1 MGYHVPKHLFVPLTV
16 LLLSLAAT
24 TGAWYFTEHYV
35 NDHAVQR
42 FNDEAQLIESRIKN
56 RMSAYVQVLRGG
68 TGLFHASSQVTRR
81 EWHDYVAT
89 LQLDQHFPGT
99 QGAGFS
105 LRIRPAD
112 MAEHIRQIQAEG
124 FPDYSVRP
132 AGEREEYTSIIYLEP
147 FDERNRQ
154 AFGYDMFSQ
163 PVRRE
168 AMERARNTG
177 TAALSGKVELVQ
189 EITEEKQAGFLLY
202 LPVYTT
208 PGIPATLDA
217 RRETLLGY
225 VYSPFRAN
233 DLMHGI
239 LQERG
244 SRISFN
250 IYDGKQVADSA
261 LLYDGDAELKLDPA
275 GREPKFIST
284 ASINIAGQPW
294 TITFHSTP
302 VFEAE
307 PVFSFAHS
315 TSFVGLFLSAL
326 LFVISWM
333 LAITRQRT
341 LSLRKEITLRK
352 EAEHALVASEE
363 YNRSIVQSSPDC
375 LKVLSLD
382 GRLLDMTEPGR
393 KLMEV
398 DDFEKISNAD
408 WVTFW
413 PAEDRELARRALVDA
428 CAGGTG
434 RFTGFTPTLKGTPKW
449 WDVIIT
455 PILDS
460 NGMPERL
467 LGVSRDIT
475 AQREADEEIR
485 QLNTHLER
493 RVQQRTAELQRQE
506 HLNHVLLESLVEGV
520 VACDPKGILTLFNKS
535 AREWHGAD
543 LRAIPPEE
551 WARHYELFKIDGIT
565 PLPTEQIPLLRA
577 LRGEQVSDAEMSIC
591 IDGKQPRLV
600 LANGGPLLD
609 DNGQSLGAVA
619 VMRDVTE
626 ERRNAQRLSDL
637 FEFAPDAIVMTDRT
651 GTIVQLNRQA
661 ERVFGWQRTE
671 LLGQPVELLIP
682 MNFRAGHGKL
692 REGFLQSA
700 TSRSM
705 GRAQEELR
713 ALRKDGTTFP
723 VEISLSPMES
733 EDGSLVAAAVR
744 DISER
749 VHAEQAMRVAMS
761 MLDATD
767 DGAFIFDPVT
777 LRFSYV
783 NEGAIRQLGYSREQ
797 LLTMTPVDIKP
808 TVNETQFREMLA
820 PLLRGEHNSL
830 HLDTLHRHMD
840 GHDIP
845 VETTIQYAV
854 SSTEQQRCIAMVRDV
869 TERKRVMSELE
880 KEVKERQAAN
890 LVVERERKHLAQRVD
905 ERTAVLRATN
915 QQLEQAKAEAE
926 QANRAKSAFLA
937 AMSHEIRTPMNGV
950 IGMVEVLSHSRLAED
965 QADALNTIHDSA
977 FSLLTLID
985 DILDFS
991 KIEAGR
997 LELERVPVD
1006 VTAVVEGVCNSLLPV
1021 ADGKDVDLLLFIDPH
1036 IPKQIWSDATR
1047 LRQVLYNLVGNAV
1060 KFSSARQQQRG
1071 RVEVRVR
1078 MADTVSG
1085 RLHVTIRDNGIGMTP
1100 ETLANL
1106 FTSFSQAETSTTR
1119 RFGGTG
1125 LGLAISKRLVELMQ
1139 GEITVASELGQYSS
1153 FTVTLPI
1160 EAVEASTSHFLQ
1172 DLSGLECI
1180 LVAGPEIN
1188 ADDLCIYLEYAGAA
1202 VQRAE
1207 SLSAAAQRAAELD
1220 SAVVII
1226 QDTGRKCLSIPLD
1239 ALHAA
1244 FDVAPNTRYLLI
1256 TWGQR
1261 RRVRVEAPGIVTMDG
1276 DALRQTSLLHAVA
1289 VAAGRASPETIYP
1302 DAVTDL
1308 LATEQLSPPS
1318 VAEARAQGRLIL
1330 VAEDDAINQKVIL
1343 RQLSLLG
1350 YAAEIA
1356 SNGVEALEMW
1366 RKGDYALLLTDLHM
1380 PEMDGYTL
1388 TKILRREETKGQHMP
1403 VLALTANALQGE
1415 AKRATKAGMN
1425 EYLTKPLQLHLL
1437 SDALMMW
1444 MPAIDETGA
1453 SLLPSA
1459 VDRQA
1464 PATAIDVAVLK
1475 NLVGDDEDI
1484 VRELL
1489 VDYLASAQQL
1499 TNDLRADFNVGNT
1512 SHVASTAHKLKS
1524 SSRSVGALALGDL
1537 CAELENACRVEDKTS
1552 TAQHIAQIETTL
1564 EVVTAEITDFL
1575 DQPEAG
1581 DGRREAGDRNH
1592 KKSTH

>member
-1 MGYHVPKHLFVPLTV
+1 M
-16 LLLSLAAT
+16 LAYELA
-24 TGAWYFTEHYV
+24 
-35 NDHAVQR
+35 
-42 FNDEAQLIESRIKN
+42 
-56 RMSAYVQVLRGG
+56 LRGG
-68 TGLFHASSQVTRR
+68 TALFRASSQVTRD
-81 EWHDYVAT
+81 EWRDYVFS
-89 LQLDQHFPGT
+89 LQLDHHFPGV
-99 QGAGFS
+99 QGVGFS
-105 LRIRPAD
+105 LRIPSAD
-112 MAEHIRQIQAEG
+112 RAEHIRQIQAEG
-124 FPDYSVRP
+124 FPDYRVKP

-154 AFGYDMFSQ
+154 ALGYDMFSQ
-163 PVRRE
+163 PTRRE
-168 AMERARNTG
+168 AMERARDTG
-177 TAALSGKVELVQ
+177 AAAMSGKVELVQ
-189 EITEEKQAGFLLY
+189 EISEDKQAGFLLY
-202 LPVYTT
+202 LPVYAA

-239 LQERG
+239 LPKGG
-244 SRISFN
+244 SRVSFN
-250 IYDGKQVADSA
+250 IYDGKQAAKNA
-261 LLYDGDAELKLDPA
+261 LLYDGDAELKLDTA
-275 GREPKFIST
+275 GREPTFIST
-284 ASINIAGQPW
+284 TSIDIAGRSW
-294 TITFHSTP
+294 TITYHSTP
-302 VFEAE
+302 SFEAGF
-307 PVFSFAHS
+307 VFTLAHS
-315 TSFVGLFLSAL
+315 TIFGGLFLSVL

-333 LAITRQRT
+333 LVTTRQRA

-352 EAEHALVASEE
+352 EAEQALVVSEE

-382 GRLLDMTEPGR
+382 GRLLDMAEPGR

-408 WVTFW
+408 WVAFW

-455 PILDS
+455 PILNS

-485 QLNTHLER
+485 QLNTHLEH

-506 HLNHVLLESLVEGV
+506 HLNHVLLESLNEGV
-520 VACDPKGILTLFNKS
+520 VACDTNGILTLFNKS

-543 LRAIPPEE
+543 LRAIPPDE
-551 WARHYELFKIDGIT
+551 WAEHYGLFKADGVT
-565 PLPTEQIPLLRA
+565 PLQAEQIPLLRA
-577 LRGEQVSDAEMSIC
+577 LRGEQVTDAEMTIC
-591 IDGKQPRLV
+591 VGGKKPRLV
-600 LANGGPLLD
+600 LANGGPLRD
-609 DNGQSLGAVA
+609 DSGQSLGAVA

-626 ERRNAQRLSDL
+626 ERRNAQRLADL
-637 FEFAPDAIVMTDRT
+637 FELAPDAILMSDHT
-651 GTIVQLNRQA
+651 GIVVQMNRQA
-661 ERVFGWQRTE
+661 ETLFGWQRTE

-682 MNFRAGHGKL
+682 MHSRAAHGKL
-692 REGFLQSA
+692 LDGFMQSA

-705 GRAQEELR
+705 GRGRAQQDLR

-723 VEISLSPMES
+723 VEISLSPVES

-749 VHAEQAMRVAMS
+749 VHAEQAMREAMS

-767 DGAFIFDPVT
+767 DGAFIFDPES

-783 NEGAIRQLGYSREQ
+783 NEGAICQIGYSREQ

-808 TVNETQFREMLA
+808 AFNEAQFRAMLA
-820 PLLRGEHNSL
+820 PLLQGEHNSL

-845 VETTIQYAV
+845 VEITIQYMV
-854 SSTEQQRCIAMVRDV
+854 SSTERQRCIAMARDV
-869 TERKRVMSELE
+869 SERKRVLHELE

-890 LVVERERKHLAQRVD
+890 LVIEGERKLLAQRVA

-915 QQLEQAKAEAE
+915 QQLEQAKVEAE

-950 IGMVEVLSHSRLAED
+950 IGMVEVLSRSQLAED

-977 FSLLTLID
+977 FSLLRLID

-1006 VTAVVEGVCNSLLPV
+1006 VRGVVEGVCNSLLPV
-1021 ADGKDVDLLLFIDPH
+1021 ADGKDVDLLLFIEPH
-1036 IPKQIWSDATR
+1036 IPKQVWSDVTR

-1060 KFSSARQQQRG
+1060 KFSGARQQRRG
-1071 RVEVRVR
+1071 RVEVRVE
-1078 MADTVSG
+1078 MADTASD
-1085 RLHVTIRDNGIGMTP
+1085 RLVFSISDNGIGMTP

-1106 FTSFSQAETSTTR
+1106 FTSFNQAETSTTR

-1125 LGLAISKRLVELMQ
+1125 LGLAISKRLVEIMQ
-1139 GEITVASELGQYSS
+1139 GDITVVSELGKHST

-1160 EAVEASTSHFLQ
+1160 EAVEEMEESTDHFQQ
-1172 DLSGLECI
+1172 DLSGLDCI
-1180 LVAGPEIN
+1180 LVAGSNIN
-1188 ADDLCIYLEYAGAA
+1188 ADDLCLYLEYAGAH
-1202 VQRAE
+1202 VQRATD
-1207 SLSAAAQRAAELD
+1207 LNAAAQRAASLD
-1220 SAVVII
+1220 NAVVII
-1226 QDTGRKCLSIPLD
+1226 QDTGRKSVLIPLD

-1261 RRVRVEAPGIVTMDG
+1261 RRMRVEAPGVVTLDG
-1276 DALRQTSLLHAVA
+1276 DALRQASLLHAVA
-1289 VAAGRASPETIYP
+1289 VAAGRASPKTIYP
-1302 DAVTDL
+1302 AAVTDL
-1308 LATEQLSPPS
+1308 LATEQLPPPS
-1318 VAEARAQGRLIL
+1318 IAEARTQGRLIL
-1330 VAEDDAINQKVIL
+1330 VAEDDSINQKVIL
-1343 RQLSLLG
+1343 RQLGLLG

-1356 SNGVEALEMW
+1356 GNGAEALEMW

-1388 TKILRREETKGQHMP
+1388 TKTLRQEEAKGQHMP
-1403 VLALTANALQGE
+1403 ILALTANALLGE
-1415 AKRATKAGMN
+1415 AKRAKAAGMN
-1425 EYLTKPLQLHLL
+1425 EYLTKPLQLHIL

-1444 MPAIDETGA
+1444 MPEIDETGA
-1453 SLLPSA
+1453 SLLPS
-1459 VDRQA
+1459 VDDRQA
-1464 PATAIDVAVLK
+1464 RAAAIDVATLK
-1475 NLVGDDEDI
+1475 NLVGDDDDI
-1484 VRELL
+1484 VRDLL
-1489 VDYLASAQQL
+1489 VDYLASAGQQVS
-1499 TNDLRADFNVGNT
+1499 DLYADFSLGNT
-1512 SHVASTAHKLKS
+1512 GHVASIAHKLKS

-1537 CAELENACRVEDKTS
+1537 CTELENACRAEDKES
-1552 TAQHIAQIETTL
+1552 TAQHMAKIETTWKA
-1564 EVVTAEITDFL
+1564 VAVEIADFL
-1575 DQPEAG
+1575 DQQ
-1581 DGRREAGDRNH
+1581 
-1592 KKSTH
+1592 KV